1 MRGAGRRVPAAA
13 VSTGGPNASLNE
25 SKGAAWAVC
34 STKPRAKG
42 PSSAGAHVGQLA
54 ELEPLV
60 SPLSCERAYCK
71 WRYRC
76 LTSAGDWAPG

>member
-1 MRGAGRRVPAAA
+1 M
-13 VSTGGPNASLNE
+13 NE